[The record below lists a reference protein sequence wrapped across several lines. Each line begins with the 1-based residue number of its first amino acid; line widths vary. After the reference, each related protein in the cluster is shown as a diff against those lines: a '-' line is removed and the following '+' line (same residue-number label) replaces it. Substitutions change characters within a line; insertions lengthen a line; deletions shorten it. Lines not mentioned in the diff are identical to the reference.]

1 VPQIQAGKRRDE
13 LSYTGAMGCC
23 GTQAGASSSSDRDSV
38 LGPRGESSSL
48 TVSRGTLARIEQ
60 MQLAGH
66 LVTASVV
73 GNKGETF
80 NSEQLCSM
88 YSEI

>member
-1 VPQIQAGKRRDE
+1 
-13 LSYTGAMGCC
+13 
-23 GTQAGASSSSDRDSV
+23 
-38 LGPRGESSSL
+38 
-48 TVSRGTLARIEQ
+48 

-66 LVTASVV
+66 LMTASVV

-80 NSEQLCSM
+80 NSEQLCGM